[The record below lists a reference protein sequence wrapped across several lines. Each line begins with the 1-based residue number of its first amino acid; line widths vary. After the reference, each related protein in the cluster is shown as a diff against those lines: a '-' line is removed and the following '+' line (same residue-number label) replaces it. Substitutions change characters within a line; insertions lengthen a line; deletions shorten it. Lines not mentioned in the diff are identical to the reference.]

1 MCMPLDRRLQILLDE
16 PRYRRLEAAARARKT
31 SVATIV
37 REAIDLALPAD
48 LERKR
53 EAARRILEAE
63 PVDMPETIED
73 FKAELEEI
81 RGSRFP

>member
-1 MCMPLDRRLQILLDE
+1 MPLDRRLQILLDE

-31 SVATIV
+31 SIATIV
-37 REAIDLALPAD
+37 REAIDQALPAD

-53 EAARRILEAE
+53 EAWRRIQAMGPME
-63 PVDMPETIED
+63 VPETTEE
-73 FKAELEEI
+73 FKRELDEI

>member
-1 MCMPLDRRLQILLDE
+1 MPLDRRLQILLDE

-37 REAIDLALPAD
+37 REAIDATLPAD
-48 LERKR
+48 LERRR

-63 PVDMPETIED
+63 PMPVPATVE
-73 FKAELEEI
+73 ELKRELDEI
-81 RGSRFP
+81 RGSRVP

>member
-1 MCMPLDRRLQILLDE
+1 MPLERRLQILVDE

-37 REAIDLALPAD
+37 REAIDQALPAD

-53 EAARRILEAE
+53 EAWNAILESE
-63 PVDMPETIED
+63 PLDVPATAADL
-73 FKAELEEI
+73 KRELDEL
-81 RGSRFP
+81 RGSRVS